1 MKTLKAELEK
11 ILKNNKTLQLIQLQY
26 EKEIDRRRTALNAD
40 KKECKHSPSP
50 KKGHAYPLGV
60 GGSPSPKRQNV
71 VFDSNGKRIASPEK
85 GFSPIKLKSTKL
97 EDFGGKK
104 VSLLLSSNAKKNIRQ
119 MDSGLFT
126 PEKAIR
132 KRTNT
137 LNNTM
142 IRKEISS
149 IKKSIVGPIDE
160 KAEMQ
165 KFAGK

>member
-104 VSLLLSSNAKKNIRQ
+104 VSMLLSSNAK